1 MPSISQSKDTNSN
14 ANTNNIGGDF
24 TNFQDNMDQL
34 TTTSAYSMVDL
45 ERTDTP
51 QNSLLTG
58 MYRRRNLEMANPLIR
73 HYIQFIIGAFG
84 EIISGISHMIYYI
97 NGTY

>member
-24 TNFQDNMDQL
+24 TSLQDNMDQL

-58 MYRRRNLEMANPLIR
+58 MYVPSRK
-73 HYIQFIIGAFG
+73 
-84 EIISGISHMIYYI
+84 S
-97 NGTY
+97 